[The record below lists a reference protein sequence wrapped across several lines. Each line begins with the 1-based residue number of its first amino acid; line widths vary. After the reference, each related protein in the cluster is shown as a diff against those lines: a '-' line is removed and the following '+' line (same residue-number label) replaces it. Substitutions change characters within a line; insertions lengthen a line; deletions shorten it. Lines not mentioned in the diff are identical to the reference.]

1 MPITYK
7 KGYKYQLKENYSVD
21 VGILDYS
28 FDSAYISL
36 DAKGM
41 LTIKKGYAWDGPSG
55 PTIDTK
61 NFMRGALVHDALYQ
75 LMREH
80 VLPITLRNV
89 ADFIMYK
96 FCLEDGMTKLR
107 AWYCYQAVKQ
117 FGEKSATERGG
128 YPLIT
133 AP

>member
-1 MPITYK
+1 MITYK
-7 KGYKYQLKENYSVD
+7 KGYKYQLKNDYSID
-21 VGILDYS
+21 VSILNYS
-28 FDSAYISL
+28 FDSSYMSL
-36 DAKGM
+36 TTDGI

-61 NFMRGALVHDALYQ
+61 NFMRAALVHDALYQ

-80 VLPITLRNV
+80 ILPIQLRNV
-89 ADFIMYK
+89 ADDIMHK
-96 FCLEDGMTKLR
+96 LCIEDGMSSLR
-107 AWYCYQAVKQ
+107 AWYCYQAVKK
-117 FGEKSATERGG
+117 FGEKSASERGG